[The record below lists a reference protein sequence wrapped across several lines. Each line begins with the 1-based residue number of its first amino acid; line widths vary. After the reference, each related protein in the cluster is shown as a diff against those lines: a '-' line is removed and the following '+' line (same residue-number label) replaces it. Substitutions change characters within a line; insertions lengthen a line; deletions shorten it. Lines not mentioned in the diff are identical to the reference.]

1 MKQIVNSITFQLFTA
16 AVVFITFVL
25 SPQLRVSSA
34 IAVSNREAKTETQ
47 FKTEAVHYQ
56 SGIRAIGGIPSTNLD
71 GPRDLKLAITI
82 PDKNDTPDRMMAVGK
97 EGLSAAKEVTA
108 ALNDITALTNRLSTD
123 RAYAT
128 KLLDAVKKGDTTAVK
143 SVLKETMTRSEFT
156 VHDIKSD
163 FHWEF
168 TIHTSP
174 TSGYRGCFSSD
185 NSCEGHNVTL
195 G

>member
-1 MKQIVNSITFQLFTA
+1 MKQIVNPITFQLFTA
-16 AVVFITFVL
+16 AVVFITLVL
-25 SPQLRVSSA
+25 SAQLRVSSA

-47 FKTEAVHYQ
+47 FKTEAIHYQ
-56 SGIRAIGGIPSTNLD
+56 SGITAIGCIPSTNLD

-97 EGLSAAKEVTA
+97 EGLAAAKEVTA

-185 NSCEGHNVTL
+185 GSCEGHNVTL